1 MKLAEMLGVHYG
13 TAAMMAE
20 ANPILARVV
29 EIDEIY
35 AGAPPRKKAKPSR
48 NHHDQNPPNVRG
60 RGTKRPMGLVAAERD
75 GQVVAKVIPAHGREA
90 IETALDGVVSP
101 EAG

>member
-13 TAAMMAE
+13 AAAMMAE

-48 NHHDQNPPNVRG
+48 NHHDQNTPNVRG